1 MLYTCDSSLKPMAV
15 SGRKHRPSSR
25 HSTFAVD
32 VHCHVYVPEAAELVK
47 DAFDPTMDDLFKF
60 TNEAT
65 REVNAAQVDTIME
78 PLTSLERRIADMDV
92 MGIDVQAVSPAPLQ
106 YYYSLDVD
114 LAVESSRLINNHIA
128 SMCEA
133 EPDRIVGLANVPLQS
148 PEHAIAELERVMKDL
163 NFRGVEISTNVAGKE
178 LSDRSYWPF
187 FKRAEELGAL
197 VFMHPCG
204 FSEGRRLTDH
214 YFTNV
219 IGNPLD
225 TSIAVQHMIFSGLLE
240 ECSKLKVCL
249 AHGGGYLAAYSG
261 RIDHAHSARKDCR
274 RFINKPPTSY
284 LKQLYFDTIVFTQ
297 HQLEYLVS
305 IYGADHLVIGT
316 DYPYDMGMYEP
327 VDFVNSANLTDQQ
340 KEMIIG
346 LNAAQLL
353 GIEIK

>member
-1 MLYTCDSSLKPMAV
+1 MLYTCDPSLKPIAL
-15 SGRKHRPSSR
+15 SGRKNKASSR
-25 HSTFAVD
+25 HSKFSVD
-32 VHCHVYVPEAAELVK
+32 VHCHAYVPEAAELVK
-47 DAFDPTMDDLFKF
+47 DAFDPKMDDLFKF
-60 TNEAT
+60 ANEAT
-65 REVNAAQVDTIME
+65 REVNDAQAKTIKE
-78 PLTSLERRIADMDV
+78 PLTSLARRIADMDA

-106 YYYSLDVD
+106 YYYSLDVG
-114 LAVESSRLINNHIA
+114 LGVEASKLINNHIA

-163 NFRGVEISTNVAGKE
+163 NFRGVEISTNVTGKE
-178 LSDRSYWPF
+178 LSDRSFWPF

-261 RIDHAHSARKDCR
+261 RIDHAYSARADCR
-274 RFINKPPTSY
+274 RCIDKPPTFY
-284 LKQLYFDTIVFTQ
+284 LKQLYFDTIVFTH

-327 VDFVNSANLTDQQ
+327 VDFVDQANLSDEQ
-340 KEMIIG
+340 KNMITGI
-346 LNAAQLL
+346 NAAKLL
-353 GIEIK
+353 GINIK